1 MTRQCSWLISM
12 LKREWNNYRYDKW
25 NYRWN
30 KRNLPQHLQH
40 LHLRAA
46 SVNVASSP
54 RYVHCCIFIF
64 LSSGVSIIGMLK
76 IQLHNSRFVQGITPD
91 LNSLQSLWQDLS
103 TKMSSVTRDEKT
115 RIRRCSCCSL
125 IKFWTEQVQFGGN
138 RKGHQ
143 NGRGSKLR
151 ILKSVGFQWQWNH
164 L

>member
-30 KRNLPQHLQH
+30 KRNLQKHLQH

-54 RYVHCCIFIF
+54 KYVHCCIFTF
-64 LSSGVSIIGMLK
+64 LSSGVWIIGRLK

-103 TKMSSVTRDEKT
+103 TKMSSATRDEKT
-115 RIRRCSCCSL
+115 RIRRCSCCSW
-125 IKFWTEQVQFGGN
+125 IKIGQN
-138 RKGHQ
+138 RFNLGEIEKAIKMGVAQ
-143 NGRGSKLR
+143 NQGS
-151 ILKSVGFQWQWNH
+151 
-164 L
+164 